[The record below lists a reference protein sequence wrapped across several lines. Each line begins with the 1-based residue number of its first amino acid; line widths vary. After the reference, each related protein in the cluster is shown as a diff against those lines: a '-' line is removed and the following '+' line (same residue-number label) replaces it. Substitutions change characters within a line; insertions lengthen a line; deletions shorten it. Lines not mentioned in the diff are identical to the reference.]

1 MYGDA
6 SFSVHSKDKK
16 PSIKKYRIHSEKNWS
31 EAQRHC
37 REKHTDLVSGLDQLQ
52 DNNLM
57 SEIQKFEVDFWW
69 IGLFRDSWRWSDGSN
84 ASFRNWKSF
93 KDDNSK
99 KCAVTLLPSQKWE
112 SCACNQKRPFFCY
125 RGEFNKVVLFLF
137 IHYFL
142 QWWIHLFQ
150 PNVYESVNIRWQL
163 CFCCCLFHK
172 KWSLW
177 FFLWRP
183 NLQSKYQKFTFLQTA
198 DMLNIQPRFQDL
210 WKYPLLLPRTRT
222 ENVPVISCGYTLQ
235 HVAMPSWPVGS
246 CSPQICINVKKT
258 FYFKHCLQYHTF
270 IDLCCYPVSVNRT
283 ERAKIRNQPS
293 LIITASLNAPK

>member
-1 MYGDA
+1 MQAVVFIPEEQYNDTY
-6 SFSVHSKDKK
+6 VIHHDK
-16 PSIKKYRIHSEKNWS
+16 KNWS

-37 REKHTDLVSGLDQLQ
+37 RENHTDLVSGLDQLL
-52 DNNLM
+52 DKNFR
-57 SEIQKFEVDFWW
+57 SKIQNHGNSFHW
-69 IGLFRDSWRWSDGSN
+69 IGLFRDSWRWSDGRN

-93 KDDNSK
+93 KDDDSK

-163 CFCCCLFHK
+163 CFCCCCLFHK
-172 KWSLW
+172 KWSFW

-183 NLQSKYQKFTFLQTA
+183 KISEIHFSADRRYVQHSTSFSRLVKISSFVATNTDGKCPSNISWLHTSTCCDAIVTSGLLFTTNLHKCQK
-198 DMLNIQPRFQDL
+198 NILF
-210 WKYPLLLPRTRT
+210 
-222 ENVPVISCGYTLQ
+222 
-235 HVAMPSWPVGS
+235 
-246 CSPQICINVKKT
+246 
-258 FYFKHCLQYHTF
+258 
-270 IDLCCYPVSVNRT
+270 
-283 ERAKIRNQPS
+283 
-293 LIITASLNAPK
+293 